1 MTPVGHAPGWLQC
14 DTNPGLLHVTR
25 QREPMRLPRS
35 GHDPVTIECH
45 FLSNRHTK
53 LVSLSRRGWP
63 GQTGI
68 GWRTAHRFISGA
80 CPHSTWLPGGSSG
93 GLPRGRGLYRAMAA
107 VVGVAAGG
115 GVCPGRGRDGG
126 TGTRGC
132 ACSAA
137 RSRNSSGPS
146 MVTGTCGNGRRE
158 PNWQASTA
166 NSDSSGSCAPHSG
179 QGGPRSLTN
188 SASKTHH
195 CDDSARLNRGLPPQ
209 GLPAALPDPTGST
222 RPGAG
227 SPALVN
233 SASSRWPPPSGR
245 LRSGRSRQ
253 PRTPAAPTSAERSY
267 SAAPAWVL
275 ATGPARP

>member
-1 MTPVGHAPGWLQC
+1 
-14 DTNPGLLHVTR
+14 
-25 QREPMRLPRS
+25 MRLPRS

-53 LVSLSRRGWP
+53 IGEASTQGLAWANGGWLEDCP
-63 GQTGI
+63 QV
-68 GWRTAHRFISGA
+68 HSGA
-80 CPHSTWLPGGSSG
+80 CPHSSWLPGGSSG

-126 TGTRGC
+126 AGTRGC

-166 NSDSSGSCAPHSG
+166 NSDSSGSSAPHSG

-195 CDDSARLNRGLPPQ
+195 GDDSARLNRGLPPH

-275 ATGPARP
+275 ATGPAGP